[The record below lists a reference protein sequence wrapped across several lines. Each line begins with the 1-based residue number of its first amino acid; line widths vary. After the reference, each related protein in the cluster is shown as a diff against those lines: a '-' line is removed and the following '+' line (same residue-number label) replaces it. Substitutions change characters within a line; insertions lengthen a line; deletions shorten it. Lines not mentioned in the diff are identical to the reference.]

1 MAASFGQLVEQFS
14 TVDFVSAS
22 RYHNVGLGLLLGKPV
37 VSLSF
42 EAKHDALMSDV
53 GLGEYCLS
61 LDDFSLERL
70 LEQFQ
75 RL

>member
-1 MAASFGQLVEQFS
+1 MGYPGS
-14 TVDFVSAS
+14 TP
-22 RYHNVGLGLLLGKPV
+22 RIR
-37 VSLSF
+37 
-42 EAKHDALMSDV
+42 ERAKYDALMSDV